1 MNNLHTRSNRLAV
14 KGLTVK
20 GLESPLFLVG
30 KDSHGNWVARDQSG
44 LCGGLFVGRDEAL
57 KFAKAENGNR
67 PQAIVVVDD
76 VLELDMSVTPRRP
89 SRNLIGAV
97 SVAQQAKPAG
107 RRPRRKAAA

>member
-1 MNNLHTRSNRLAV
+1 MNNLHTRSNRP
-14 KGLTVK
+14 TVK

-57 KFAKAENGNR
+57 KFARAENGNR
-67 PQAIVVVDD
+67 PQAIVMVDD
-76 VLELDMSVTPRRP
+76 VLELDMSVTPRA
-89 SRNLIGAV
+89 SQSLIGAV
-97 SVAQQAKPAG
+97 SAAKQTKQPSS

>member
-1 MNNLHTRSNRLAV
+1 MNNLHTRSNRSAV

-57 KFAKAENGNR
+57 KFARAENGNR
-67 PQAIVVVDD
+67 PQAIVMVDE
-76 VLELDMSVTPRRP
+76 VLELDMSATPRANR
-89 SRNLIGAV
+89 SLVGAV
-97 SVAQQAKPAG
+97 STARPSKQSA